1 MEQCEV
7 MEQGAVMIQGSEV
20 VAEARE
26 WLGTRWHHQ
35 AATKGIG
42 TDCMGLVRGVSS
54 RLGLMPP
61 DIMQTPAALPFAG
74 YGRTPFEG
82 RLEAACSIFFSPISQ
97 AQAQPGDVVLL
108 SFEVLKVYAA
118 AHHVGIL
125 GDYPAGGF
133 SLIHAYMPSR
143 KVIESRLDEVWLSRV
158 VSYWRIPGV
167 EAQSMNGPTA

>member
-1 MEQCEV
+1 MEQV
-7 MEQGAVMIQGSEV
+7 VKGVEV

-35 AATKGIG
+35 GAMKGVG
-42 TDCMGLVRGVSS
+42 TDCMGLVRGVSA
-54 RLGLMPP
+54 RLGLMSP
-61 DIMQTPAALPFAG
+61 DIMQTEAALPFAG

-82 RLEAACSIFFSPISQ
+82 RLESACAIFFTPIT
-97 AQAQPGDVVLL
+97 AAEARPGDMVLL
-108 SFEVLKVYAA
+108 AFDTVP
-118 AHHVGIL
+118 HHVGLL

-143 KVIESRLDEVWLSRV
+143 KVIESRLDEVWQKRV

-167 EAQSMNGPTA
+167 AS